1 MKGQKFQTKSKG
13 ASKTK
18 QTIKSYNYNPK
29 NKEANKLSKSSTKKI
44 VNKSTSFDIKK
55 NKSITGSTKF
65 KSQIITDEE
74 EKNLRISQD
83 TINSKILKTDIDYS
97 RNLISEKKVK
107 NSIKRLIDTSQNLLK
122 EQNNILIEANK
133 LMQNIEVN
141 EHEINKIQKRENL
154 SNFSGSINEYTENL
168 DLVLSKLKKNAK
180 DIENL
185 NKIKEDNNNLKYRM
199 QILSIDKNDDYR
211 KTETELNSIKNVYSN
226 QINDMLRFLIELGFD
241 NMPIDQI
248 APSNLNTD
256 KIINFFNLIKRTMKN
271 LKDDNMQK
279 EEQIKRM
286 NKYKQMDDN
295 INTNIENKLFN
306 NTEYI
311 NKTNKEFPKYNTQ
324 KSLNT
329 LNNNKLYNTTNNINT
344 LKNDRIKKIEDLC
357 LQHNYEDD
365 NKNPD
370 INIRN
375 TYQLNS
381 NQNET
386 NERGQSYIDVF
397 QRSKNMNNN
406 DNSLSGIQLDH
417 NYTDSYFYQNTYL
430 KDSYFNDNSNINK
443 NENIKLNSDN
453 NINDKEYTTKINQS
467 QPLNKFV

>member
-1 MKGQKFQTKSKG
+1 
-13 ASKTK
+13 
-18 QTIKSYNYNPK
+18 
-29 NKEANKLSKSSTKKI
+29 
-44 VNKSTSFDIKK
+44 
-55 NKSITGSTKF
+55 
-65 KSQIITDEE
+65 
-74 EKNLRISQD
+74 
-83 TINSKILKTDIDYS
+83 
-97 RNLISEKKVK
+97 
-107 NSIKRLIDTSQNLLK
+107 
-122 EQNNILIEANK
+122 
-133 LMQNIEVN
+133 
-141 EHEINKIQKRENL
+141 
-154 SNFSGSINEYTENL
+154 
-168 DLVLSKLKKNAK
+168 
-180 DIENL
+180 
-185 NKIKEDNNNLKYRM
+185 
-199 QILSIDKNDDYR
+199 
-211 KTETELNSIKNVYSN
+211 
-226 QINDMLRFLIELGFD
+226 
-241 NMPIDQI
+241 
-248 APSNLNTD
+248 
-256 KIINFFNLIKRTMKN
+256 MKN

-417 NYTDSYFYQNTYL
+417 NYTDSYFYQNTNL